1 MKKKSPLRY
10 HPSEPKL
17 KYTWTG
23 FLLLGC
29 SLAQPNCC
37 VCVCVYDNKIRKNKK
52 KKKFMIGSDFVT
64 N

>member
-29 SLAQPNCC
+29 SLAQPNCR
-37 VCVCVYDNKIRKNKK
+37 VCVIYIYDNKKRNL
-52 KKKFMIGSDFVT
+52 
-64 N
+64 